1 MLRKVMHGL
10 HNYTQWITSVDKKV
24 IHRWIKLSTRGQSY
38 PPVDKKVIH
47 QSYPHVESGTKSDI
61 TPILASAGASVCSA
75 HAQAR
80 TRKQAAS
87 CELSCDEL
95 SCELRRLGEGG
106 GLTLRR
112 GRKISYKTGWQVAD
126 TGYETS
132 NADDAAKKIV
142 EMGGNCVVGYSNGI
156 YYIDHSFWV
165 KTKRDALRIGRE
177 HKQISILKWSNMSLV
192 YC

>member
-10 HNYTQWITSVDKKV
+10 HSYTRWITPVDKKV

-75 HAQAR
+75 HTQAR

-95 SCELRRLGEGG
+95 S
-106 GLTLRR
+106 
-112 GRKISYKTGWQVAD
+112 RKVSYKTGWQVAD
-126 TGYETS
+126 TGFETS
-132 NADDAAKKIV
+132 SASDATKKII
-142 EMGGNCVVGYSNGI
+142 EMNGNCDVWYSNGI
-156 YYIDHSFWV
+156 YYIDHSFRV

-177 HKQISILKWSNMSLV
+177 HKQISILKWSDMSLV

>member
-1 MLRKVMHGL
+1 MLKNRNNSMQVL
-10 HNYTQWITSVDKKV
+10 HNYADGV
-24 IHRWIKLSTRGQSY
+24 
-38 PPVDKKVIH
+38 
-47 QSYPHVESGTKSDI
+47 SGTKSDI
-61 TPILASAGASVCSA
+61 TPVLASASVSA
-75 HAQAR
+75 HVACARTR

-87 CELSCDEL
+87 CKLSCDEL

-106 GLTLRR
+106 GLTLQR

-126 TGYETS
+126 VGYETS

-142 EMGGNCVVGYSNGI
+142 EMGGNCGVWYSNGI

-177 HKQISILKWSNMSLV
+177 HKQISILKWSDMSLV